1 MDVVTTKLQEI
12 QLVVLRWGRFL
23 FGGEGGLVICRWG
36 DLGLGIRSR
45 NGGGECQQS
54 GHIFTFTDGL
64 TDGITSSVHP
74 SVIIT
79 VNRHVTVWTCFS
91 NPWVIPSVL
100 LMVHRSRHP
109 YGSGISN
116 PLVIPSVLLTVNRSE
131 HTYKSPVFNP
141 SVILLEKSLAKT
153 STPATRPF
161 FINSE
166 LFVRN
171 SVGNYQRNITVGNY
185 RPNYGR
191 KYDVGDFDRKIPTEI
206 FRRWFRWYLAN
217 FW

>member
-36 DLGLGIRSR
+36 DIGLGIRRR
-45 NGGGECQQS
+45 NGGGECRQS
-54 GHIFTFTDGL
+54 GHIFTFPDGITDR
-64 TDGITSSVHP
+64 ITSSVNTSVTP
-74 SVIIT
+74 SVILT
-79 VNRHVTVWTCFS
+79 VNRHVTARTCFS
-91 NPWVIPSVL
+91 NPSVIPSVFL
-100 LMVHRSRHP
+100 TVHRSCHS

-116 PLVIPSVLLTVNRSE
+116 PSVLLTVNRSD
-131 HTYKSPVFNP
+131 HTYGSPVLNP
-141 SVILLEKSLAKT
+141 SVILLEKSPAKT
-153 STPATRPF
+153 STLATRPF

-166 LFVRN
+166 LSVRN
-171 SVGNYQRNITVGNY
+171 LVNNYRRNTTISNY

-191 KYDVGDFDRKIPTEI
+191 KYSVGDSDRIIPTKI